1 MKSFKNHISEVAQP
15 EPAEEKKFKDQHK
28 VDVKPHP
35 VAPETQHKGVVK
47 PKAKRKADQEGDAN
61 YDMAYE
67 SAEQL
72 DELSPNTL
80 HRYIK
85 GASKDLAKRSRM
97 SGYDDSRGNYADG
110 DKNRKRAN
118 KRIDGIASASGRISD
133 KANQNESVETLE
145 ENEAIGMM
153 MNQLGFI
160 KYAAEEMSEWLSLN
174 TEVEAWFQSKLAM
187 ATQQLQ
193 TLHGYMEGERNGEE
207 DPFEDMYGESLE
219 EGWGKKVKKEE
230 LEEYIR
236 KNKFSKMTS
245 TSKSNTKGVERF
257 AIIND
262 NDDIEVYNSKTKRLI
277 RKVRMSNHQ
286 SAIQRLKKANYKS
299 SLDTFKGYQM
309 WYKSTE
315 GGVRFSDVDRELEEG
330 YGKKVKKEELSGGQ
344 KKLDHNKNGKID
356 AHDFHMMR
364 KKKKNEEAELDE
376 VSQSTLWSYHAKAGA
391 DLQKK
396 REKLNKGTLTM
407 KDLKKGQNRVKG
419 LNRAADKMHEE
430 EQIDEVTRSAVKRPV
445 NITDKD
451 GKTRT
456 VYKNAKTVSRD
467 EHGQE
472 KIKTNESV
480 LDEAFKAGI
489 VKFAD
494 KSSMVVKKEDADILN
509 SLFKSLSGGNRKK
522 MEEVAMRDKKGFD
535 EILGFAKEAL

>member
-28 VDVKPHP
+28 VDIKPHP
-35 VAPETQHKGVVK
+35 VAPESQHKGVVK

-80 HRYIK
+80 HSYIK
-85 GASKDLAKRSRM
+85 KAAGNMAGNAAVAAAQASSSMKKSSPDVKRNM
-97 SGYDDSRGNYADG
+97 
-110 DKNRKRAN
+110 KNRMR
-118 KRIDGIASASGRISD
+118 GITGASGRLAD

-230 LEEYIR
+230 L
-236 KNKFSKMTS
+236 
-245 TSKSNTKGVERF
+245 
-257 AIIND
+257 
-262 NDDIEVYNSKTKRLI
+262 
-277 RKVRMSNHQ
+277 
-286 SAIQRLKKANYKS
+286 
-299 SLDTFKGYQM
+299 
-309 WYKSTE
+309 
-315 GGVRFSDVDRELEEG
+315 
-330 YGKKVKKEELSGGQ
+330 SGGQ

-364 KKKKNEEAELDE
+364 KKKKNEEVEQIDEISKEKMGQYIKRAHADKDTQTKRASIFDKKGMDADKDKDMYSAWDKADKARKKAGNRTKFIGKAVDRITKEEVELDE
-376 VSQSTLWSYHAKAGA
+376 VSQKTLWNYHAKAGA

-396 REKLNKGTLTM
+396 REKLDKGTLTM

-472 KIKTNESV
+472 KINTNESV

-522 MEEVAMRDKKGFD
+522 MEEVAMRDKKGFA

>member
-35 VAPETQHKGVVK
+35 VAPESQHKGTVK

-97 SGYDDSRGNYADG
+97 SGYDDKRGNYADG

-118 KRIDGIASASGRISD
+118 KRISGIASASGRLAD

-219 EGWGKKVKKEE
+219 EGW
-230 LEEYIR
+230 
-236 KNKFSKMTS
+236 
-245 TSKSNTKGVERF
+245 
-257 AIIND
+257 D
-262 NDDIEVYNSKTKRLI
+262 
-277 RKVRMSNHQ
+277 
-286 SAIQRLKKANYKS
+286 
-299 SLDTFKGYQM
+299 
-309 WYKSTE
+309 
-315 GGVRFSDVDRELEEG
+315 
-330 YGKKVKKEELSGGQ
+330 KKVKKEELSGGQ

-364 KKKKNEEAELDE
+364 KKKKVAEAAKLDE
-376 VSQSTLWSYHAKAGA
+376 VSQKTLWNYHAKAGA

-472 KIKTNESV
+472 KINTNESV

-522 MEEVAMRDKKGFD
+522 MEEVAMRDKKGFA